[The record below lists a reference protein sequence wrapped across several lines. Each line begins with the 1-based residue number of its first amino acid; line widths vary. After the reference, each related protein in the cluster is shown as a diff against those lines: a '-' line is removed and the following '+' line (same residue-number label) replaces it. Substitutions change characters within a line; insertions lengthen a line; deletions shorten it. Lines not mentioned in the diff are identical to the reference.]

1 MSRTAPP
8 PRRDHGGTTGNQL
21 PRKSGSLTSMQKRTG
36 SIDSGD
42 GSDTSTRA
50 SSLRRLSQGH
60 PSSQRKNGKIAGA
73 VRGQFGNDS
82 IRKHSIQSG
91 YGSVSDSPM
100 SSQNYNAYPVRSHG
114 NLRPPSGK
122 KNPNRSKSKNKKGES
137 SWSIG
142 SLFGGL
148 CCQPGRQNVPSGG
161 GYSSTSP
168 LLTSQKHPQPQAPS
182 PRRSNARM

>member
-73 VRGQFGNDS
+73 VRGQFGDDS
-82 IRKHSIQSG
+82 TRKHSISSN
-91 YGSVSDSPM
+91 YGSVSDSP
-100 SSQNYNAYPVRSHG
+100 QNYNAYPVRSHG

-137 SWSIG
+137 SWSLG
-142 SLFGGL
+142 SLFGGF

-168 LLTSQKHPQPQAPS
+168 LLTSQKHPIPQAPS
-182 PRRSNARM
+182 PRRVRANARM